1 MDDTLER
8 RIEALERA
16 VTDDEHDLSALATEG
31 ETAERLDALDSRLE
45 SIEDRVAEL
54 EAATQAVR
62 GYVGNVRSV
71 NRDIEQRA
79 DAALARVESLEAAVT
94 DESGSSATA
103 TSPTS
108 SADHREEADAGGA
121 TASTPGGTASNEGSN
136 TGERA
141 RGAGGTTGA
150 GATGSGSGLDTGT
163 DPASDGTGGGHHC
176 EACGRPTPSLRR
188 SLTRSVPRAPNGAPP
203 SRQPPAGS
211 PDRLSWPTSL
221 LSVSESRPQSAP
233 AVGHPL
239 SPPETGP
246 VSIRGPRPSR
256 ARRRPVSRCRG

>member
-16 VTDDEHDLSALATEG
+16 VTDDEHDLSALATAG

-79 DAALARVESLEAAVT
+79 DAALARVESLEAAVA
-94 DESGSSATA
+94 DESDSSATA

-176 EACGRPTPSLRR
+176 EACGRPTPEGGTDRR
-188 SLTRSVPRAPNGAPP
+188 QSSPGDPGAERTGGGNRPAGPRANGATG
-203 SRQPPAGS
+203 A
-211 PDRLSWPTSL
+211 
-221 LSVSESRPQSAP
+221 SAQ
-233 AVGHPL
+233 AK
-239 SPPETGP
+239 TGP
-246 VSIRGPRPSR
+246 EALDPEFRAENGDDAGAFERIRRLL
-256 ARRRPVSRCRG
+256 